1 MSESNFFVS
10 SKPPKFKK
18 VVLSYDS
25 HAKHFVEQK
34 KALEIKT
41 QPENVFDGY
50 KKVNKSVRKSSQK
63 SKTSNRKTIKKKK
76 KVLLN
81 FSTLFNRKRIH
92 YIRPVT
98 NV

>member
-18 VVLSYDS
+18 IVLSYDS

-41 QPENVFDGY
+41 QPENVFEGY

-76 KVLLN
+76 K
-81 FSTLFNRKRIH
+81 SSS
-92 YIRPVT
+92 
-98 NV
+98 

>member
-41 QPENVFDGY
+41 QPENVFEGY
-50 KKVNKSVRKSSQK
+50 AKIYKELTKLEE
-63 SKTSNRKTIKKKK
+63 
-76 KVLLN
+76 VL
-81 FSTLFNRKRIH
+81 
-92 YIRPVT
+92 
-98 NV
+98 